1 MDIKSSTAKFEWYR
15 LLHVVKIV
23 AVTLTTRKFSASTSL
38 HWTYTCTQALL
49 EYTHGVYTRASLRR
63 LLVNP
68 MIDACTCVLRGSGV
82 SLTLAQITSKRTS
95 VDHS

>member
-1 MDIKSSTAKFEWYR
+1 MDIKSSTAEFEWYR
-15 LLHVVKIV
+15 LVKIV
-23 AVTLTTRKFSASTSL
+23 AVTLTTRKFSVFTSL

-49 EYTHGVYTRASLRR
+49 EYTHVRVYVASWST
-63 LLVNP
+63 
-68 MIDACTCVLRGSGV
+68 ACTCVLRGSGV